1 MTKVG
6 LLFQDFAKAKKFA
19 TCLELSEIKYTLSF
33 TNDSEPMLRF
43 IIESESNEDF
53 AYIRKIR
60 KYCDS

>member
-1 MTKVG
+1 MIKFY

-19 TCLELSEIKYTLSF
+19 TCLELSDIEYTLSF
-33 TNDSEPMLRF
+33 TNDSEPELRF
-43 IIESESNEDF
+43 AILADAEDF